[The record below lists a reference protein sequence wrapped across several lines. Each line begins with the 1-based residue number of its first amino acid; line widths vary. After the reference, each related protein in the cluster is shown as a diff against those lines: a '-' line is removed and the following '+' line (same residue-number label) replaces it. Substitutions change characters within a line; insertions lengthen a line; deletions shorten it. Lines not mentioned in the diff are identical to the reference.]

1 MFFSCFRTKL
11 EWVLPSP
18 HHLKK
23 LIRARLLHSLRRQSL
38 LPGLTAQLLAV
49 SINGSPNGWFI
60 MGTPIKMDD
69 LGVLYIEILYNT
81 MYISEY
87 IKHHI

>member
-1 MFFSCFRTKL
+1 
-11 EWVLPSP
+11 
-18 HHLKK
+18 
-23 LIRARLLHSLRRQSL
+23 
-38 LPGLTAQLLAV
+38 LTAQLLAV